1 MGSAPLVST
10 YSIAACDLER
20 GEWGVGVQSKFLAAG
35 SIVPWAEPGVGAVA
49 TQALANPRYGPDG
62 LALLRDGLSAD
73 ETIAALVAADE
84 GRDDRQVGVVDAQ
97 GRAATYTGKAC
108 LDWAGGTSGPG
119 YAAQG
124 NILVSEETVAGL
136 VHGFEAGAGRPLAE
150 RLVDALAAAQ
160 LAGGDR
166 RGQQA
171 AGLLVVQKDGGY
183 GGMDDVLV
191 DLRVDDHPE
200 PVAELKRLYGMHQLL
215 FGKTPTDEWLPV
227 DEALAEELQAR
238 LAALGYTDPSLEK
251 SFNEW
256 AGTAN
261 LEDRV
266 NGVDR
271 IDPVVLDR
279 APQALEPLAVARE
292 PDAAGPLAQRRDRIG
307 LGPGD
312 DEHRAVP
319 FARKRVHEE
328 LKPDR
333 ERESLVRLLP
343 AEGHE
348 LLGRGVSRQHVA
360 VGDLPHRDVSHQ
372 RAPVGARDGD
382 RDRVRPRERR
392 AAVRGGEPRRRR
404 GGQGRH
410 EPRLRKPAG
419 PVPEDTGREA
429 VRGDDDARPLG
440 RRLELAANDRVE
452 RQVPERAVALPALV
466 AGLREQPLR
475 LRLRAQVRQGR
486 EPVHAGEAVSRAP
499 SRLRVQ
505 EVAGENLGRI
515 LAEAEPAILRTSS
528 SRRIP

>member
-73 ETIAALVAADE
+73 ETIAALVEADE

-108 LDWAGGTSGPG
+108 LDWAGGKSGPG

-215 FGKTPTDEWLPV
+215 FGKTPADEWVPV
-227 DEALAEELQAR
+227 DEELAKELRGR
-238 LAALGYTDPSLEK
+238 LAALGYADPSLEK
-251 SFNEW
+251 SFNAW
-256 AGTAN
+256 AGTEN

-266 NGVDR
+266 NGVELL
-271 IDPVVLDR
+271 DPVVL
-279 APQALEPLAVARE
+279 AEL
-292 PDAAGPLAQRRDRIG
+292 
-307 LGPGD
+307 
-312 DEHRAVP
+312 
-319 FARKRVHEE
+319 RKR
-328 LKPDR
+328 
-333 ERESLVRLLP
+333 
-343 AEGHE
+343 
-348 LLGRGVSRQHVA
+348 
-360 VGDLPHRDVSHQ
+360 
-372 RAPVGARDGD
+372 
-382 RDRVRPRERR
+382 
-392 AAVRGGEPRRRR
+392 
-404 GGQGRH
+404 
-410 EPRLRKPAG
+410 
-419 PVPEDTGREA
+419 
-429 VRGDDDARPLG
+429 
-440 RRLELAANDRVE
+440 
-452 RQVPERAVALPALV
+452 
-466 AGLREQPLR
+466 
-475 LRLRAQVRQGR
+475 
-486 EPVHAGEAVSRAP
+486 
-499 SRLRVQ
+499 
-505 EVAGENLGRI
+505 
-515 LAEAEPAILRTSS
+515 
-528 SRRIP
+528 